1 LFIMTAMAE
10 KSSPPVPVGLHRL
23 FSLEDN
29 MARSSAQKKVV
40 SPEPDASPEGNPAG
54 IHERIAALAYLK
66 AEARGFFPGQE
77 LDDWL
82 EAEQEINSAG
92 SIGRKH

>member
-1 LFIMTAMAE
+1 
-10 KSSPPVPVGLHRL
+10 
-23 FSLEDN
+23 

-40 SPEPDASPEGNPAG
+40 SLEPEALPADQTAEM
-54 IHERIAALAYLK
+54 HECIAALAYLK
-66 AEARGFFPGQE
+66 AEARGFFPGHE

-82 EAEQEINSAG
+82 EAEQEINGAD

>member
-1 LFIMTAMAE
+1 MA
-10 KSSPPVPVGLHRL
+10 K
-23 FSLEDN
+23 
-29 MARSSAQKKVV
+29 SSAQKKVV
-40 SPEPDASPEGNPAG
+40 SPEPEAPPAARTAE

-66 AEARGFFPGQE
+66 AEAREFCFGRE

-82 EAEQEINSAG
+82 EAEREINGAG